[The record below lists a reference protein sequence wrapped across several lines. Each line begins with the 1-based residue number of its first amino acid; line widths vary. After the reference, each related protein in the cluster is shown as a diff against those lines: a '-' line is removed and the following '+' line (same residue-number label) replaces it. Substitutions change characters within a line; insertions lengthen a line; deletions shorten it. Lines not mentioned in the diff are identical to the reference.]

1 MKPIDDELLRT
12 SLRRTAESFDPSG
25 GATKILTAAVD
36 ATHERTS
43 VPDAEHVSEHP
54 KSRRTRFAYAAAIV
68 IAAVVALTSAG
79 LVLRPDSKN
88 SGGSTAALDS
98 HGVSGI
104 ATPSLP
110 SQNQGFLGVQFSA
123 VTQDGKLVE
132 RTQSTNKASKNT
144 TLASK
149 VVSTGTISLSVSSGR
164 IDDAITHLT
173 TLAARQGGFVASSRV
188 IAGTSGS
195 PARGVITLRVPQR
208 RFSALVAAVQKVG
221 RTTSVVTNSTDVTS
235 QYVDYESQIS
245 ALMASRAQYLSI
257 MAKATTIN
265 EILAVQAQLNT
276 IEVEL
281 QQLEGQRNVLDNEA
295 AYGTLTIKLNQHSGS
310 IHVRSGINRAWT
322 QSVSGFVTG
331 FEGLVRAL
339 GPALFALL
347 CLIAIWL
354 VGRPAWRASR
364 RRLL

>member
-1 MKPIDDELLRT
+1 MNPIDDELLRT
-12 SLRRTAESFDPSG
+12 SLHRTAESFDPSD
-25 GATKILTAAVD
+25 GATRILAAAVD

-43 VPDAEHVSEHP
+43 VPAAERTSEHP
-54 KSRRTRFAYAAAIV
+54 KSRRPRFAYAAAIV
-68 IAAVVALTSAG
+68 IAAVVAITSTG
-79 LVLRPDSKN
+79 LVLKSDSKKTGP
-88 SGGSTAALDS
+88 SATGALNN
-98 HGVSGI
+98 HVTSGI
-104 ATPSLP
+104 ANPSLP
-110 SQNQGFLGVQFSA
+110 PQNQGFVQFSA
-123 VTQDGKLVE
+123 VNEDGKLVA
-132 RTQSTNKASKNT
+132 TQRSTSKGSTNT

-149 VVSTGTISLSVSSGR
+149 VVSTGAISLSVSSGR
-164 IDDAITHLT
+164 IDDAITTLT

-245 ALMASRAQYLSI
+245 ALQASRAQYLAI

-265 EILAVQAQLNT
+265 EILAVQSQLNT

-295 AYGTLTIKLNQHSGS
+295 AYGTLTIKLNEHSGS
-310 IHVRSGINRAWT
+310 MHVRSGINRAWT

-347 CLIAIWL
+347 CLIAVWL